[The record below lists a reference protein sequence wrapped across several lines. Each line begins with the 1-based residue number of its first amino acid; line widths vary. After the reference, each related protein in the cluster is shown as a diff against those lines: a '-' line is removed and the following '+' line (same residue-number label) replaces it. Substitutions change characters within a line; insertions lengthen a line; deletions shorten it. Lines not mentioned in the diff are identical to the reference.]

1 MVKWSLV
8 FTGLVVFVLTACGPE
23 PAASTAVTHNGLLVA
38 PEFQE
43 FYQAYG
49 AEAVL
54 GEPITEMFTPAPGE
68 RPLQYFRN
76 VRLEYEPDTG
86 RVVVS
91 PLGAWE
97 FGGLTN
103 QPPAPIPAEGEVRT
117 FPGSEYGLRDA
128 FLQFY
133 EDNSGEILLGLPIS
147 PQLNVEGKRVQYFEN
162 GRLDWLPGAQPGQ
175 RVQLGNLGQTHFDNE
190 MVFTYQEMRLARPV
204 SSAGINSAEL
214 AAYVKAPVLYAGEE
228 QVLYVTVLAPEGNP
242 VPNVVVAVTAVYAGG
257 TNAVRS
263 VPTNDLGQAAL
274 PLNFDIPPGEEVI
287 LKLNALDGNGRSLG
301 ETSLTYK
308 TWW

>member
-1 MVKWSLV
+1 MGKCVLYFV
-8 FTGLVVFVLTACGPE
+8 GLLFVLAACGPE
-23 PAASTAVTHNGLLVA
+23 PAASTAVAPHGLPVA
-38 PEFQE
+38 PEFQT

-54 GEPITEMFTPAPGE
+54 GEPLTELFTPAPGE

-76 VRLEYEPDTG
+76 VRLEYEPTTG
-86 RVVVS
+86 RVIVS

-97 FGGLTN
+97 FGGLN
-103 QPPAPIPAEGEVRT
+103 EQPPAPIPAEGAVRT

-133 EDNSGEILLGLPIS
+133 ETYAGEILLGLPIS
-147 PQLNVEGKRVQYFEN
+147 PQLNVDGKRVQYFEN

-175 RVQLGNLGQTHFDNE
+175 RVQLGDLGQTHFDNE

-204 SSAGINSAEL
+204 SSAGSNSVEL

-228 QVLYVTVLAPEGNP
+228 QVLYVTVLTPGGEP
-242 VPNVVVAVTAVYAGG
+242 VPDVVVAVTATSAGQ
-257 TNAVRS
+257 TEAVRS
-263 VPTNDLGQAAL
+263 IPTDNLGQVAL
-274 PLNFDIPPGEEVI
+274 PLNFDIPPGQEVV
-287 LKLNALDGNGRSLG
+287 LTLTALDGNGRSLG